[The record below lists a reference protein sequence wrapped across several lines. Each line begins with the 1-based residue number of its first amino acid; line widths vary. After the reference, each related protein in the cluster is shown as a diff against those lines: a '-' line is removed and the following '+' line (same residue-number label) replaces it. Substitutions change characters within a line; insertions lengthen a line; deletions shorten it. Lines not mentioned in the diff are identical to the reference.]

1 MGRPIDTAVGLS
13 QSAVMTKAGIVS
25 ALAVVAALGVAAAAI
40 ASPSYSVKRGG
51 LWYWSTDITQ
61 SVFPI
66 PTSTPGACVSSS
78 SLAQDLGLNR
88 DEKLE
93 LEARI
98 AQACP
103 LTRTYAPTP
112 GFHDGTVVLGIT
124 CRGLAPSI
132 ASPSVNIDLFHRFR
146 CLLNGTKFTRL
157 AAFKSA
163 VAKARAN
170 VLAAQDPKPPELLN
184 ALEQAYANL
193 GHYTQV
199 GDRFT
204 RHVTLT
210 VTGRRSDS
218 VTK

>member
-1 MGRPIDTAVGLS
+1 MA
-13 QSAVMTKAGIVS
+13 KAGVVS
-25 ALAVVAALGVAAAAI
+25 TLLVVAVLAAVAAAI

-66 PTSTPGACVSSS
+66 PTSTPGGCVSSS
-78 SLAQDLGLNR
+78 SLAQGLGLNR
-88 DEKLE
+88 DEKLQ
-93 LEARI
+93 LESII
-98 AQACP
+98 AQSCP
-103 LTRTYAPTP
+103 LTRTYAPTH
-112 GFHDGTVVLGIT
+112 GFHDGTVVLGMT

-132 ASPSVNIDLFHRFR
+132 ASPDVSIDLFHRFSCR
-146 CLLNGTKFTRL
+146 LTGTRFTRL
-157 AAFKSA
+157 ATYKAA
-163 VAKARAN
+163 VAKARAD
-170 VLAAQDPKPPELLN
+170 VIAAPDPKPPELLQ

-210 VTGRRSDS
+210 VTGRRSVS